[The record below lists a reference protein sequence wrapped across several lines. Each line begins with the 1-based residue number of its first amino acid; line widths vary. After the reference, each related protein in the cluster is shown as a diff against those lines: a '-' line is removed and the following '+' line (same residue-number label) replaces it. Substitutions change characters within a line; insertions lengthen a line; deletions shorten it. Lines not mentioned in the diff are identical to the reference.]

1 MDRKGKNAAAKGGDL
16 KRYFVPIASSSQS
29 KPNTHEETPN
39 VMPNQAEEQVEEG
52 TENSSNPSTH
62 ESDIA
67 HQEQEQEQELEGGQG
82 TSEHVV
88 LEAGG
93 ITDFVE
99 YIKLDPRLRIQVDEF
114 APNVREDVR
123 FAYLKNGPTQPYQ
136 HNFPPNRDKRSFLPK
151 WFKQYDWLEYSVD
164 KDKAYC
170 FYCYLFKHIGHEKFG
185 HDVFNKLGYD
195 NWKNV
200 TKAFRKHVGGP
211 CSIHNISRAA
221 CDDFKN
227 QKASVKSKVTTYTN
241 ESLVKYETRV
251 DTSLG
256 IVSYLALQ
264 GEPFRGHD
272 ESASSLNKGNFLE
285 MLDWYKERNRE
296 VKLAFDE
303 LCPKNAK
310 MTSSTI
316 QKILARHC
324 AQAVTK
330 SIKEE
335 MDGCLFSVLI
345 DESRDISVKE
355 QMAVVVRYVNKSGDI
370 IERFLGIQHVPNT
383 TSLALKKALLEVF
396 AKHDLLIARLR
407 GQGYDG
413 ASNMRGEFNGLQKL
427 IRDENPNA
435 FYVHCFAHQ
444 LQLIVVALSRCCK
457 GLEDFF
463 DDVKEIANLSSSS
476 CRRKDILLDK
486 HKKILLSKIKKGEMP
501 TGRGKNQETSL
512 CRPGDTRWGSHY
524 TTLCRIESMWD
535 AAIEILSIVEY
546 DSRNPTKA
554 GGYVHKMETFSFVF
568 HMKMMLRLLRMTN
581 DVSLLLQKKDQNIV
595 QAISLVTDVRAL
607 LVNWR
612 DHGWDSLLED
622 VKSFCIEN
630 EIVIPSR
637 PRIAVPIS
645 HQSLVIQILML
656 MLRRCVDLKSGKLVA
671 CPFCPMKKQD
681 FCYNELLNHAIGV
694 GAKHENDEQRKL
706 NEVVRSLV
714 EKHKKEKEAA
724 LNKILVLENLLDEK
738 QMLELDLQQLEGNL
752 GVMKHVEVLCQTEKM
767 MNMDELQEKLAA
779 IKHLDELNQTQE
791 RMAYDKL
798 QCARKGLIKNDGQS
812 CSFPTEGEC
821 SNHTSAVIQGTT
833 STVPR
838 GVPVTRV
845 SYLSRIKELECR
857 KGWMMVV
864 EVPESLSLQ
873 DTTVDPFVVQLG
885 NDGGGTLRQLLKCF
899 EQLWA
904 NSLCLRGNITKH
916 NIYFVKESGIFE
928 VHVTPDQIFQIDDA
942 GFKLDTL
949 GIVELLSVFKFTHK
963 RYQSKQYPMY
973 LLELVTELKSAGL
986 DPEYFRNAKKRSLIH
1001 NSAVTMTPEQRA
1013 QVYTVIIRYWHAIS
1027 EANLES
1033 FLDAMDPKTGLL
1045 RDLWLDKVKTAGSIL
1060 YGRYTFNIG
1069 SYIDTYLSLTLYSRC
1084 LFEHG
1089 PTAKVSERQCEAALY
1104 LLNKEQFPR
1113 FQKQLLTVYKEVKP
1127 NVQTAGGSVVARPT
1141 VCPNVATQC
1150 LKHDDFG
1157 KVQLKF
1163 TEDSNQGF

>member
-383 TSLALKKALLEVF
+383 TSLALKKALLE
-396 AKHDLLIARLR
+396 
-407 GQGYDG
+407 
-413 ASNMRGEFNGLQKL
+413 
-427 IRDENPNA
+427 
-435 FYVHCFAHQ
+435 
-444 LQLIVVALSRCCK
+444 
-457 GLEDFF
+457 
-463 DDVKEIANLSSSS
+463 
-476 CRRKDILLDK
+476 
-486 HKKILLSKIKKGEMP
+486 
-501 TGRGKNQETSL
+501 
-512 CRPGDTRWGSHY
+512 
-524 TTLCRIESMWD
+524 
-535 AAIEILSIVEY
+535 
-546 DSRNPTKA
+546 
-554 GGYVHKMETFSFVF
+554 
-568 HMKMMLRLLRMTN
+568 
-581 DVSLLLQKKDQNIV
+581 
-595 QAISLVTDVRAL
+595 AISLVTDVRAL